1 MEELDFI
8 NVVHCLFFFYGQW
21 STREENLLLQGS

>member
-1 MEELDFI
+1 MEVLDFI

-21 STREENLLLQGS
+21 GTREENLLL